1 MIKFC
6 HDKELPMP
14 LLHVKMSMGQ
24 SERRHGRDKED
35 KEEGSGK
42 SEGGTGIDAATPAY
56 WEARSLSLHDHM
68 RGGIQVLYQLFQKL
82 YGERGLHRLHG
93 VLNCIRGLNL
103 ERWLRMQ

>member
-56 WEARSLSLHDHM
+56 
-68 RGGIQVLYQLFQKL
+68 
-82 YGERGLHRLHG
+82 
-93 VLNCIRGLNL
+93 
-103 ERWLRMQ
+103 

>member
-1 MIKFC
+1 MSYLVWRWQSIDYRDYSAMIKFC

-56 WEARSLSLHDHM
+56 
-68 RGGIQVLYQLFQKL
+68 
-82 YGERGLHRLHG
+82 
-93 VLNCIRGLNL
+93 
-103 ERWLRMQ
+103 